1 MRREA
6 KIKSVRTVSDPIAG
20 HQLRVNPDNLRPAV
34 SQSPSFT
41 QPFPFHPHD
50 LLFSCPLSEAP
61 LHCLP
66 SSVFLP
72 ILAPSFWCFLPYL
85 LQLTGWAATTLNN
98 QQLIKLQRDMK
109 TFSAKYLLCITRVS
123 CVIIGQ
129 DELSWE
135 EQTTLTLPSNA
146 IPAHTKTVSLWL
158 VLLAG
163 CPMSNAHM

>member
-50 LLFSCPLSEAP
+50 LLFSCPLSGAP

-72 ILAPSFWCFLPYL
+72 ILAPSFWCFLRYL
-85 LQLTGWAATTLNN
+85 LQLTGWAAATLNN
-98 QQLIKLQRDMK
+98 QQLIELQRDMK
-109 TFSAKYLLCITRVS
+109 TFIAKYLLCITRVS

-129 DELSWE
+129 DELSCGG
-135 EQTTLTLPSNA
+135 TDNTHS
-146 IPAHTKTVSLWL
+146 S
-158 VLLAG
+158 
-163 CPMSNAHM
+163 